1 MRKIILLVLLIPLLT
16 TNCTTIVSNK
26 TAGSQRNSVDSVSS
40 ATPKGTGWEITLT
53 GVRTDKLWQSQYNS
67 WKETEGIY
75 TAVEL
80 EKKGKTKVYQG
91 ISFDH
96 IIAIADDPSGEYPF
110 SFQKDLWEKGY
121 DITLT
126 ANDGYSFTFSTKEL
140 SAAEIYLVDNLD
152 GESIPPMIA
161 GNINGKAWVKN
172 LAEIE
177 LGLTPVALNNNS
189 FEFTLEINGQS
200 AMYTIGELEALPIYI
215 EDKGQYTNSYGNV
228 FSGVYGGV
236 KLIPLLSQFMDVK
249 PETAIKIIA
258 TDGYEMDYS
267 GEMLLDQK
275 DGDWILA
282 FKENGEY
289 MPEDPGYIRLLKVGP
304 QEPNIE
310 SQLSA
315 RMIKK
320 IICKGGDL

>member
-1 MRKIILLVLLIPLLT
+1 MRKIILLVLLIFLLT
-16 TNCTTIVSNK
+16 MGCTTTDSNRAAESKENIV
-26 TAGSQRNSVDSVSS
+26 NSVSP
-40 ATPKGTGWEITLT
+40 ATPEKTGWEISLT

-67 WKETEGIY
+67 WKETEGFY
-75 TAVEL
+75 TTVEL
-80 EKKGKTKVYQG
+80 EKKGKTKIYKG
-91 ISFDH
+91 ISLDH
-96 IIAIADDPSGEYPF
+96 IIAIVDDLSGEYPF
-110 SFQKDLWEKGY
+110 TFQKDLWKKGY

-126 ANDGYSFTFSTKEL
+126 AKDGYSFTFSTEKL
-140 SAAEIYLVDNLD
+140 SAKEIYLIDNLD
-152 GESIPPMIA
+152 GKDIPPMIA

-177 LGLTPVALNNNS
+177 LGLTPVTLNNSN
-189 FEFTLEINGQS
+189 FEFILEINGRAS
-200 AMYTIGELEALPIYI
+200 SYTICELEDLPIYI

-236 KLIPLLSQFMDVK
+236 KLLPLLSQFMDVK
-249 PETAIKIIA
+249 PETTIKIIA

-267 GEMLLDQK
+267 GETLLDQEN
-275 DGDWILA
+275 GDWILA

-304 QEPNIE
+304 QKPNIDGK
-310 SQLSA
+310 LSA

-320 IICKGGDL
+320 IICTGGVF